1 MNKNFTIIVSSLLF
15 IFVFSYVFLNTSNP
29 QIESQT
35 YETVS
40 DFKQSSDIQTCAF
53 ATDGCNIIRIIDG
66 KFWPATH
73 NNCAE
78 KKQYSC
84 VEYSGEFIW

>member
-1 MNKNFTIIVSSLLF
+1 MNKNFTILVSSVLF
-15 IFVFSYVFLNTSNP
+15 IFVFSYVFLNTSKA

-40 DFKQSSDIQTCAF
+40 DFKKSSDIQTCAF
-53 ATDGCNIIRIIDG
+53 ATDGCNIIRIIDW
-66 KFWPATH
+66 KFWPATQ
-73 NNCAE
+73 NQCSN

-84 VEYSGEFIW
+84 VEYSSEFIW